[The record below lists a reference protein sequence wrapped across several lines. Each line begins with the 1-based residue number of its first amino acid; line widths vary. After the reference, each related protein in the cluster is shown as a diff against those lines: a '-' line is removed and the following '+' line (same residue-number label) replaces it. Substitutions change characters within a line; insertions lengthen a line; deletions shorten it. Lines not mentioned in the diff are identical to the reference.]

1 MADAPRPFLRRRST
15 WLVGIPIV
23 VVLALVAG
31 PFIYINFIQE
41 DAPDR
46 LTLADRT
53 SDEDVAASDPST
65 GDSGIDGTWQVA
77 EGSIAGYRVKEVLF
91 GQDTEAAGRTS
102 DVTGSLAID
111 GTTVNAST
119 FTVDMTTITSDES
132 RRDGQFHGRIMSTSQ
147 FPTATLELGRPI
159 ELDDLPS
166 DGEQITVEAVGEF
179 TIHGVTNE
187 VTFPV
192 VAQRNGDK
200 IEINGTI
207 PVTFAD
213 YDIPEPSFGPAT
225 VEDHGEIE
233 FLLVFARG

>member
-46 LTLADRT
+46 LTLTDRT

-65 GDSGIDGTWQVA
+65 GDSGIGGTWQVA
-77 EGSIAGYRVKEVLF
+77 DGSIAGYRVKEVLF

-102 DVTGSLAID
+102 DVAGSLAID

-147 FPTATLELGRPI
+147 FPTATFELEKPI
-159 ELDDLPS
+159 QLANLPG
-166 DGEQITVEAVGEF
+166 DGEQITVEASGEF
-179 TIHGVTNE
+179 AIHGVTNP

-192 VAQRNGDK
+192 VAQRNGAE

-207 PVTFAD
+207 PVTFDD

-233 FLLVFARG
+233 FLLIFARA